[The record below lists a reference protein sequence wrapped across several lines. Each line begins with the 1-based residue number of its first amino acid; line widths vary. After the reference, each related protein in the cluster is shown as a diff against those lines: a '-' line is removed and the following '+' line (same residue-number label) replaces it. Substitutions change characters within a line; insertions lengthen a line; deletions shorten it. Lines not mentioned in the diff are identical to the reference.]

1 MGMFYGSMTHS
12 YSGKKRKTNAW
23 RKKSAPRKC
32 RTESLRVESHI
43 KSRIDEMNAHRER
56 YPSYVCKVSENRSTG
71 VSEDTSYKKEIS
83 KNYTIAPAYNKGAYQ
98 VINKSN
104 IKDIGR

>member
-1 MGMFYGSMTHS
+1 MGMIYGSMTHS
-12 YSGKKRKTNAW
+12 YSGKKRKTSAW
-23 RKKSAPRKC
+23 KKKSAPRKC

-43 KSRIDEMNAHRER
+43 KDRIKEMNAHRER
-56 YPSYVCKVSENRSTG
+56 YPSYVGKVSKATANC
-71 VSEDTSYKKEIS
+71 VVEDNSYKREIS
-83 KNYTIAPAYNKGAYQ
+83 KNYTVAPAYNKGAYQ

>member
-12 YSGKKRKTNAW
+12 YSGKRRKTNAW
-23 RKKSAPRKC
+23 KRKSAPRKC

-43 KSRIDEMNAHRER
+43 KDRLDEMNAHRER
-56 YPSYVCKVSENRSTG
+56 YPSYVSNVSQATANC
-71 VSEDTSYKKEIS
+71 VVEDNSYKREIS

-104 IKDIGR
+104 IKDIGK

>member
-12 YSGKKRKTNAW
+12 YSGKRRKTNAW
-23 RKKSAPRKC
+23 KRKSAPRKC

-43 KSRIDEMNAHRER
+43 KSRMDEINAHRER
-56 YPSYVCKVSENRSTG
+56 YPSYVCKVSEATAMGTVR
-71 VSEDTSYKKEIS
+71 DDSYKKEIS
-83 KNYTIAPAYNKGAYQ
+83 KNYTVAPAYNKGAYQ
-98 VINKSN
+98 VIGKNN

>member
-12 YSGKKRKTNAW
+12 YSGKRRKTNAW
-23 RKKSAPRKC
+23 KKKSAPRKC

-43 KSRIDEMNAHRER
+43 KDRIEEMNAHRER
-56 YPSYVCKVSENRSTG
+56 YPSYVGKVSKATANC
-71 VSEDTSYKKEIS
+71 VVEDNSYKREIS
-83 KNYTIAPAYNKGAYQ
+83 KNYTVAPAYNKGAYQ

>member
-1 MGMFYGSMTHS
+1 MGMIYGSMTHS
-12 YSGKKRKTNAW
+12 YSGKRRKTNAW
-23 RKKSAPRKC
+23 KKKSAPRKC

-43 KSRIDEMNAHRER
+43 KDRINEMNAHRER
-56 YPSYVCKVSENRSTG
+56 YPSYVGKVSKATANC
-71 VSEDTSYKKEIS
+71 VVEDNSYKREIS
-83 KNYTIAPAYNKGAYQ
+83 KNYTVAPAYNKGAYQ

>member
-23 RKKSAPRKC
+23 RKKSASRKC

-43 KSRIDEMNAHRER
+43 KDRIDEMNAHRER
-56 YPSYVCKVSENRSTG
+56 YPSYVSNVSQNRSTG
-71 VSEDTSYKKEIS
+71 VREDDSYKKEIS
-83 KNYTIAPAYNKGAYQ
+83 KQYTVAPAYNIGAYQ
-98 VINKSN
+98 VIPKKC

>member
-1 MGMFYGSMTHS
+1 MGMIYGSMTHS

-23 RKKSAPRKC
+23 KKKSAPRKC

-43 KSRIDEMNAHRER
+43 KDRIKEMNAHRER
-56 YPSYVCKVSENRSTG
+56 YPSYVGKVSKATANC
-71 VSEDTSYKKEIS
+71 VVEDNSYKREIS
-83 KNYTIAPAYNKGAYQ
+83 KNYTVAPAYNKGAYQ

>member
-12 YSGKKRKTNAW
+12 YSGKKRKTSAW
-23 RKKSAPRKC
+23 KKKSAPRKC

-56 YPSYVCKVSENRSTG
+56 YPSYVSNVSENRSTG

>member
-12 YSGKKRKTNAW
+12 YNGKKRKTSAY
-23 RKKSAPRKC
+23 KTAPRK
-32 RTESLRVESHI
+32 RVVFVPMEIAPS
-43 KSRIDEMNAHRER
+43 SRQQDIRDHYDK
-56 YPSYVCKVSENRSTG
+56 YPSYTGTVSNGTCG
-71 VSEDTSYKKEIS
+71 VSTESYKIEES
-83 KNYTIAPAYNKGAYQ
+83 KKFTIAPAYNKGAYQ

>member
-12 YSGKKRKTNAW
+12 YSGKKRKTSAW
-23 RKKSAPRKC
+23 KKKSAPRKC
-32 RTESLRVESHI
+32 RTESLRVESHL

>member
-12 YSGKKRKTNAW
+12 YSGKKRKTSAW
-23 RKKSAPRKC
+23 KRKSAPRKC
-32 RTESLRVESHI
+32 RTESLRMESHI
-43 KSRIDEMNAHRER
+43 SDRMQEINAHRER
-56 YPSYVCKVSENRSTG
+56 YPSYVSDVSQATANCV
-71 VSEDTSYKKEIS
+71 VSDDSYKQEIS
-83 KNYTIAPAYNKGAYQ
+83 KNYTVAPAYNKGAYQ

>member
-1 MGMFYGSMTHS
+1 MGMIYGSMTHS
-12 YSGKKRKTNAW
+12 YSGKKRKTSAW
-23 RKKSAPRKC
+23 KKKSAPRKC

-43 KSRIDEMNAHRER
+43 KDRIKEMNAHRER
-56 YPSYVCKVSENRSTG
+56 YPSYVGKVSKATAMGTRR
-71 VSEDTSYKKEIS
+71 DDSYKQEIS
-83 KNYTIAPAYNKGAYQ
+83 KNYTVAPAYNKGAYQ

>member
-12 YSGKKRKTNAW
+12 YTGKKRKT
-23 RKKSAPRKC
+23 SAYKTKPRK
-32 RTESLRVESHI
+32 RVVFVPMEI
-43 KSRIDEMNAHRER
+43 APTSRMQDIRDHYDK
-56 YPSYVCKVSENRSTG
+56 YPSYTGSVSNGTCG
-71 VSEDTSYKKEIS
+71 VSTESYKIEES
-83 KNYTIAPAYNKGAYQ
+83 KKFTIAPAYNKGAYQ

>member
-12 YSGKKRKTNAW
+12 YSGKRRKTNAW
-23 RKKSAPRKC
+23 KRKSAPRKC

-43 KSRIDEMNAHRER
+43 KDRIDEMNAHRER
-56 YPSYVCKVSENRSTG
+56 YPSYVSDVSQATANCV
-71 VSEDTSYKKEIS
+71 VSDDSYKKEIS

-104 IKDIGR
+104 IKDIGE

>member
-12 YSGKKRKTNAW
+12 PSGRKRKT
-23 RKKSAPRKC
+23 SAYKTKPRK
-32 RTESLRVESHI
+32 RVEFVPMDNIAPSNRMQDIRDHYD
-43 KSRIDEMNAHRER
+43 K
-56 YPSYVCKVSENRSTG
+56 YPSYTGSSSYGSCG
-71 VSEDTSYKKEIS
+71 VSTESYKIEES
-83 KNYTIAPAYNKGAYQ
+83 KKFTIAPAYNKGAYQ

>member
-12 YSGKKRKTNAW
+12 YSGKRRKTNAW
-23 RKKSAPRKC
+23 KRKSAPRKC

-56 YPSYVCKVSENRSTG
+56 YPSYVCKVSEATANC
-71 VSEDTSYKKEIS
+71 VVKDDSYKKEIS
-83 KNYTIAPAYNKGAYQ
+83 KNYTVAPAYNKGAYQ
-98 VINKSN
+98 VIGKNN

>member
-23 RKKSAPRKC
+23 KKKKTTPRNVVDKSILKVENS
-32 RTESLRVESHI
+32 RLREI
-43 KSRIDEMNAHRER
+43 RERRER
-56 YPSYVCKVSENRSTG
+56 YPSYVCEVSKNGSTG
-71 VSEDTSYKKEIS
+71 TREDNSWKLKES
-83 KNYTIAPAYNKGAYQ
+83 KNWTVAPAYNKGAYQ